1 VSARSARL
9 RLAEVAHA
17 AGTAGMPA
25 TRAGRL
31 AARAARRPVARVSLA
46 ELRCWPVWP
55 GLDDAEIE
63 RFWRIAALVAAR
75 DALPEMI
82 DGAALRAYAEQ
93 VGEAALE
100 AVLDLPAG
108 GTAPLAA
115 AAKLTQ
121 HGRQIAERALPQ
133 ALASA
138 MGTGSATD
146 SEAVAQIA
154 LAERIARGTRA

>member
-1 VSARSARL
+1 MSARGARL

-17 AGTAGMPA
+17 AGIAGMA
-25 TRAGRL
+25 ANRAGRF
-31 AARAARRPVARVSLA
+31 AARAGHRPAGRVPLA
-46 ELRCWPVWP
+46 ELRRWPIWP

-82 DGAALRAYAEQ
+82 DGAALRAYAEP

-100 AVLDLPAG
+100 AVLDLPPG
-108 GTAPLAA
+108 GTAPLAP

-121 HGRQIAERALPQ
+121 QGRQIAERALPQ

-138 MGTGSATD
+138 MGTGSTSDA
-146 SEAVAQIA
+146 EAAAQIA